1 MSKEGEILKDMA
13 FQRDPEDY
21 QEVLDNLSI
30 LQERK
35 RRREPLDTDDYEA
48 MLDAQAYLGNV
59 PDPKKPNEAER
70 SIDDLIDYIIEENVG
85 AVKDILHMLSERVI
99 DGSGLNPKE
108 LEARRIAKEFVI
120 RMQKLG
126 KPSSLKGRR
135 NGTFLA

>member
-1 MSKEGEILKDMA
+1 MSREGVKLKDMA
-13 FQRDPEDY
+13 FQKDPEDY
-21 QEVLDNLSI
+21 QDVLYYLAI

-35 RRREPLDTDDYEA
+35 RKGEPPDSDDVEA
-48 MLDAQAYLGNV
+48 MNIAQAYLGDV

-70 SIDDLIDYIIEENVG
+70 SIDDLIDYIVEENVG

-126 KPSSLKGRR
+126 KPSLKGRR
-135 NGTFLA
+135 NEAFLA